1 MRRPY
6 WGFHD
11 ITADMT
17 SEDDVCARCGGTF
30 HCGMNDAA
38 PCACTT
44 VRLDAATLAEL
55 RERYVGCLCLTC
67 LQACSPGATRDAP
80 TGEDPRVGPGPQK
93 QEAGAVRD
101 RPACE
106 D

>member
-17 SEDDVCARCGGTF
+17 SEDATCPRCGARF
-30 HCGMNDAA
+30 HCGVNDSV

-44 VRLDAATLAEL
+44 VQLDAPTLAAL
-55 RERYVGCLCLTC
+55 RERYSGCLCLTC
-67 LQACSPGATRDAP
+67 LQAHPA
-80 TGEDPRVGPGPQK
+80 K
-93 QEAGAVRD
+93 KEAGAVSD
-101 RPACE
+101 RPASE